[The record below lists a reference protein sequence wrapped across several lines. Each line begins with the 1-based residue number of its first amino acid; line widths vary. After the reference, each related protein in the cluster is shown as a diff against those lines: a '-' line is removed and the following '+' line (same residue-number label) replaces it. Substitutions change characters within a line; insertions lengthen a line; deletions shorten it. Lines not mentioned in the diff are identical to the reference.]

1 MYVYVCMYVCTSMYD
16 VCTVHLYMLFVH
28 TSTTCPTYCVVFM
41 SRQLL
46 SDDDPLLAWMR
57 GCSYGLMLLYCCM
70 GLLVTFVL
78 NSLPPLTVVTCRPA
92 PSCTR
97 EESHRYRVHAECTS
111 AGTFVKPIARGGFDT
126 FFSHAHSYA
135 TKKESI
141 DDGHQPLFVGQYV

>member
-1 MYVYVCMYVCTSMYD
+1 MYVQYTCTYSSYIQ
-16 VCTVHLYMLFVH
+16 VLPVLPTVLCSCHDSYYQMMIH
-28 TSTTCPTYCVVFM
+28 C
-41 SRQLL
+41 
-46 SDDDPLLAWMR
+46 WR
-57 GCSYGLMLLYCCM
+57 GCVDARMGCLLLYCCM

-92 PSCTR
+92 PSGTR